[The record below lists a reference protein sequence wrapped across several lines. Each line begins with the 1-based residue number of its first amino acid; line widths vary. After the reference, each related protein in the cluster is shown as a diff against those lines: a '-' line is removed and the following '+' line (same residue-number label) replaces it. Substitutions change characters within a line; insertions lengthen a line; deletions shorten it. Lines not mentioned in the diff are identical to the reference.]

1 MKHTQRHGSQ
11 PFNVCT
17 HTDTVYTCIPRMYT
31 VTCQTD
37 DVNTLREQLS
47 DDFIHST

>member
-11 PFNVCT
+11 AFNVCI
-17 HTDTVYTCIPRMYT
+17 HTQTARMYT